1 MLRIYFPKRDP
12 PPPMNIAR
20 FKDKSFHLE
29 RIPLSIFTVIKRSG
43 QKWIDKIY
51 IMLSTK
57 LSKKEISK

>member
-1 MLRIYFPKRDP
+1 
-12 PPPMNIAR
+12 MNIAR

-29 RIPLSIFTVIKRSG
+29 RIPLAVFIKRSG
-43 QKWIDKIY
+43 QKWPDQIY